1 MFFDTIV
8 APVTG
13 APPAGVAIVR
23 LSGPESWS
31 IAQELFSPW
40 PDPVVPKLAT
50 YGHMVTGES
59 CLMLPFQSPAS
70 FTGEDTVE
78 FQIHG
83 SRAGIEATL
92 NACLTSGARMAR
104 PGEFSERAYLNGKMD
119 LTQAESIRDMI
130 ESVTDIQLAQ
140 ASLLQKGLLTQ
151 KTIDIR
157 SRLESALADI
167 EAHVDF
173 SEELGD
179 LDKSAVLSTLAEARG
194 AIERLLSTAE
204 PGRFLREGLRIVLT
218 GRPNSGKSS
227 LLNALLGRNRAIVSA
242 TPGTTRDY
250 VEETTELGGVLVTL
264 IDTAGL
270 REATDTV
277 EQEGVRRAKE
287 LISSADVVWALFDL
301 TQSWHPD
308 DQVMLEAVRGP
319 VLRIGTKCDLP
330 FDQSE
335 ADQADVL
342 VSVTSGKGLDALGTW
357 AQTFTGL
364 EVARS
369 EPLIR
374 PRHKPHLMAAMTSL
388 QGAVDTLS
396 QDLPFD
402 LAAVCLQDAL
412 REMRAITGESSDP
425 DWVERIFRD
434 FCIGK

>member
-23 LSGPESWS
+23 LSGPESWF
-31 IAQELFSPW
+31 IAKKLFSPW
-40 PDPVVPKLAT
+40 PDPVVPKMAS

-59 CLMLPFQSPAS
+59 CLLLPFKAPGS

-78 FQIHG
+78 FHIHG

-140 ASLLQKGLLTQ
+140 ASLLQKGMLTQ
-151 KTIDIR
+151 KTLAIR
-157 SRLESALADI
+157 SLLESVLANI

-179 LDKSAVLSTLAEARG
+179 LDKLSAINTLHEAQL
-194 AIERLLSTAE
+194 AIEHLLATSE
-204 PGRFLREGLRIVLT
+204 PGRFLREGMRIVLT

-242 TPGTTRDY
+242 IPGTTRDY
-250 VEETTELGGVLVTL
+250 VEESTELGGVLVTL

-270 REATDTV
+270 REATDSV

-287 LISSADVVWALFDL
+287 LMRSADAVWVLFDL

-308 DQVMLEAVRGP
+308 DDVTLAAIP
-319 VLRIGTKCDLP
+319 APILRLGTKCDLP
-330 FDQSE
+330 FEHSLTDH
-335 ADQADVL
+335 ADIL
-342 VSVTSGKGLDALGTW
+342 VSVTSGQGLDALGTW
-357 AQTFTGL
+357 AQNFSGL
-364 EVARS
+364 ALARS

-374 PRHKPHLMAAMTSL
+374 PRHKPHLAAAATSL
-388 QGAVDTLS
+388 QGAVSTLS

-412 REMRAITGESSDP
+412 REMRAITGESADP